1 MTGFNRRE
9 LRGAVI
15 RQDPPS
21 AQEVRAERAQQI
33 QAGMR
38 HVGRRQ
44 WWLWSSAVA
53 VTLLLTLGIASFA
66 FPGLLT
72 QVDAAY
78 SFHLNQAVRGLVG
91 LVLLFNVYT
100 IYQQTQIHRM
110 QRELTEQ
117 ISTLDK
123 MEARTE
129 EVYKM
134 AMLDPLTG
142 LYNRRSGEQR
152 LAEEVS
158 RSQRHGRPLTV
169 VSLDLNRLKDINDKF
184 GHPAGDELIKYFA
197 GRVGRAIRG
206 SDLAIRLGGDEFLLL
221 LPECKPE
228 DVQVVLGR
236 LSGVKMDLN
245 GESISVTFSA
255 GWTNYIPG
263 ETPEELLK
271 RADAALYVNKRLGR
285 EEELRAGVN

>member
-1 MTGFNRRE
+1 
-9 LRGAVI
+9 
-15 RQDPPS
+15 
-21 AQEVRAERAQQI
+21 
-33 QAGMR
+33 MR

-44 WWLWSSAVA
+44 WWLWSSAFM
-53 VTLLLTLGIASFA
+53 VTLLLTLGVASFA

-78 SFHLNQAVRGLVG
+78 SFNLNQAVRGLVG

-100 IYQQTQIHRM
+100 IYQQLQIHRM
-110 QRELTEQ
+110 QRELTDQ
-117 ISTLDK
+117 ISVLDK

-134 AMLDPLTG
+134 ALLDPLTG
-142 LYNRRSGEQR
+142 LYNRRCGEQR

-158 RSQRHGRPLTV
+158 RSQRHGRPLTI
-169 VSLDLNRLKDINDKF
+169 VSLDLNKLKDINDKV
-184 GHPAGDELIKYFA
+184 GHAAGDEVIKCFA
-197 GRVGRAIRG
+197 ERISRAIRG

-228 DVQVVLGR
+228 DVQLVLGR
-236 LSGVKMDLN
+236 LSGMKMDL
-245 GESISVTFSA
+245 GRESISIAFSA
-255 GWTNYIPG
+255 GWTNYIHG

-271 RADAALYVNKRLGR
+271 RVDDALYVNKRLGR
-285 EEELRAGVN
+285 DQEELGLAVN

>member
-1 MTGFNRRE
+1 
-9 LRGAVI
+9 
-15 RQDPPS
+15 
-21 AQEVRAERAQQI
+21 
-33 QAGMR
+33 MR

-44 WWLWSSAVA
+44 WWLWSSAVT

-91 LVLLFNVYT
+91 LVLLFNIYT

-285 EEELRAGVN
+285 EQEELRAGVN